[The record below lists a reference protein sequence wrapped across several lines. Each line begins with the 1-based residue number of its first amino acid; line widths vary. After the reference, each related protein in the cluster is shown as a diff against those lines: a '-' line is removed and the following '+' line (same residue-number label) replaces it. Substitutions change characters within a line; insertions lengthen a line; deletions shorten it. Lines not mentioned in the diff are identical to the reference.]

1 MRKLVGIIGVLLALT
16 ACGQTNDLRRPEPQL
31 APITNMSG
39 AIPAEAGQYGLLAI
53 SAYATAET
61 QHYSRPAVPF
71 QFEPDGSFS
80 VELPTTFD
88 NDLVWAEI
96 GECDLAGTA
105 LLGYVAAASEPFV
118 DNAVTLTA
126 LRTAYRLE
134 APDGT
139 LAFAWYSP
147 DDRRVLCEL
156 LDDRMT
162 GSDHLTIDLRLVAGW
177 NEVAYTLDGG
187 RGLFRSGRVPDAE
200 WRAFLE

>member
-1 MRKLVGIIGVLLALT
+1 MRQLVGIIGVLLLA
-16 ACGQTNDLRRPEPQL
+16 ACGQTTNLRGPEPQL

-39 AIPAEAGQYGLLAI
+39 VIPAEAGQYGLLTFGG
-53 SAYATAET
+53 YATAET

-88 NDLVWAEI
+88 NDLVWAEM
-96 GECDLAGTA
+96 GECGLAGTA

-118 DNAVTLTA
+118 DNAVPLTA
-126 LRTAYRLE
+126 LRAAYRLE

-139 LAFAWYSP
+139 LSLAWYSP
-147 DDRRVLCEL
+147 TDRRVQCEL
-156 LDDRMT
+156 LGDRLT
-162 GSDHLTIDLRLVAGW
+162 YTDHLTIDLRLVAGW

-187 RGLFRSGRVPDAE
+187 RGLFRSGRVTGAQ
-200 WRAFLE
+200 WRAFLD